1 MAALAL
7 VSYIGTVELNGNGF
21 VAAFVAGIA
30 YRVGTKED
38 LEESLGFT
46 HDTAQLGSMVVWFLF
61 GAVMLPELRHAGWRE
76 FLFGAIALTVVR
88 MVPVALSLVGA
99 GLDRETVAVI
109 GWFGPRG
116 LASVVFALL
125 AEGTLAESDSLH
137 VLAAITATV
146 LMSVVLHGA
155 TAAPISARY
164 AASQRQRANG
174 S

>member
-1 MAALAL
+1 
-7 VSYIGTVELNGNGF
+7 
-21 VAAFVAGIA
+21 
-30 YRVGTKED
+30 
-38 LEESLGFT
+38 
-46 HDTAQLGSMVVWFLF
+46 MVVWFLF
-61 GAVMLPELRHAGWRE
+61 GAVMLPELRYAGWRE
-76 FLFGAIALTVVR
+76 FVFGAIALTVIR
-88 MVPVALSLVGA
+88 MVPVALVLLGT

-164 AASQRQRANG
+164 AASHRQRANG